1 MDINNLIESINK
13 LKSYNKLIIVT
24 RSENGSIAIEKGKV
38 FEFKGYKVDRVV
50 DLTGAGDLFA
60 SGFLKEYVNGSEI
73 NKCLQMGS
81 YVASQIIQKVG
92 ARLEKI

>member
-1 MDINNLIESINK
+1 MSIF
-13 LKSYNKLIIVT
+13 LLGIVYF
-24 RSENGSIAIEKGKV
+24 SEGPETS
-38 FEFKGYKVDRVV
+38 
-50 DLTGAGDLFA
+50 T
-60 SGFLKEYVNGSEI
+60 LKEYVNGSEI